1 MSLTAHARSP
11 PAAAVHPPPNRLCID
26 NLFEKRWDP
35 ISGAYSEANLK
46 FKKMPLGEA
55 APQTG
60 DQRRR
65 QVRRRAERG
74 LECGRRQ
81 VMEACIRTRL
91 AHPAAGGCLA
101 GSGAAVSSARYVM
114 RSAVHI
120 HPQVT
125 IIHFDGREKPTTYGV
140 EVCSSAA

>member
-1 MSLTAHARSP
+1 MCTQTPPWITGTSELGLPSRMPVVSKSQSCAGVCTTHVPSGLLVAGVPLLRRAGHAVEREQARVVSLTAQCMLS
-11 PAAAVHPPPNRLCID
+11 PAAAVLPPPNRLCID

-65 QVRRRAERG
+65 QVRRRA
-74 LECGRRQ
+74 
-81 VMEACIRTRL
+81 
-91 AHPAAGGCLA
+91 
-101 GSGAAVSSARYVM
+101 
-114 RSAVHI
+114 
-120 HPQVT
+120 
-125 IIHFDGREKPTTYGV
+125 GV
-140 EVCSSAA
+140 GFRMLM